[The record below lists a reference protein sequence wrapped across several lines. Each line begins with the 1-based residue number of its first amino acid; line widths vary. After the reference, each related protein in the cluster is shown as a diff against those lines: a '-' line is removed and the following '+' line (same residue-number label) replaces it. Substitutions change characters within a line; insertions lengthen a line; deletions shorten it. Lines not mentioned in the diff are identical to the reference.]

1 MIGKNY
7 LRSGSMSAFVLLLMS
22 AGPGLAQVQSAE
34 ELDQNT
40 GLGEIVVTAQKRSE
54 SVNRV
59 GMSISAIPGDQ
70 LVSKGVTDVSQLAK
84 VVPGFVFN
92 NTVYGAA
99 VYTIRGVGFQ
109 ESSLA
114 ASPTV
119 SVYVDEVPIPFSAET
134 LGATLDLERVEVL
147 KGPQGTL
154 YGQNSTGGAIN
165 YIAAK
170 PGDSL
175 EVGANGSFSRFNT
188 IDLSGFASGP
198 LAPNLKTRL
207 AVRYLRGDAWQRSVS
222 RPNDRL
228 GRLNQLSGRL
238 LTEWEPTDNLK
249 ITVNLNGWRDRSES
263 PGVQL
268 AGFNPAFGFAALPPQ
283 VAALTPVPTGDARAA
298 DWNANTS
305 FRRDNWF
312 YQGALRA
319 DWSLT
324 DDIALTSIT
333 SYQRYSRDMAV
344 DTDGTQFKIFDVQEN
359 GRIET
364 FFQELRLAGSFGGGH
379 WIVGANYQSDKTRDQ
394 FAPVFTESSGAF
406 LGGAFINENRQ
417 DMETKAIYANVD
429 YPLIDRLSAQGAI
442 RYTDADRDMTGCSRD
457 TGNGQVAVALNALTG
472 GIFGYAPGG
481 CITLLNSGVPGVASK
496 VLNQENV
503 SWRAGL
509 NYQVDP
515 RTLLYANVSKGYKSG
530 SFPNLVA
537 VVETQLTPVTQESL
551 LAYEAGFKA
560 GLGNFAQINGA
571 LFYYDYKNKQIRGL
585 TTTVFGNAETLLNV
599 PKSHVVGFEL
609 SGVLRPMEG
618 LTISPS
624 ITLVKS
630 QIDGNLTNFD
640 GLGLPNRLTGEAFP
654 NTPKWQGNTDIDY
667 RFHVN
672 DRLGGFLGANISY
685 QTRTNGVLGANPQ
698 FNIPGYALVDLRAG
712 VEDPAG
718 LWSVSVWGRNVTN
731 KYHLQTAVFSY
742 DTIVRFAG
750 MPATYGISFKI
761 RYR

>member
-1 MIGKNY
+1 MVGKNY
-7 LRSGSMSAFVLLLMS
+7 LRGSGRSALVVLLLI
-22 AGPGLAQVQSAE
+22 PGAAQAQSTE
-34 ELDQNT
+34 ETDPNT
-40 GLGEIVVTAQKRSE
+40 GVGEIVVTAQKRSE
-54 SVNRV
+54 SINRV
-59 GMSISAIPGDQ
+59 GMSISAVTGDQ

-92 NTVYGAA
+92 NTLYGAA

-170 PGDSL
+170 PDDSL
-175 EVGANGSFSRFNT
+175 ELGANGSFGRFNT
-188 IDLSGFASGP
+188 TDLSGFVSGP
-198 LAPNLKTRL
+198 LASNLKSRL
-207 AVRYLRGDAWQRSVS
+207 SVRYLRGDAWQRSIS

-228 GRLNQLSGRL
+228 GRVNQLFGRL

-283 VAALTPVPTGDARAA
+283 VAALPPVPTGDARAA
-298 DWNANTS
+298 DWDPNSS
-305 FRRDNWF
+305 FKRDNWF

-324 DDIALTSIT
+324 GDITLTSIT
-333 SYQRYSRDMAV
+333 SYQKYNRDMAV
-344 DTDGTQFKIFDVQEN
+344 DTDGTQFMIFDVRQN

-364 FFQELRLAGSFGGGH
+364 FFQELRLAGSLGEGH
-379 WIVGANYQSDKTRDQ
+379 WMIGANYQSDKTRDRIV
-394 FAPVFTESSGAF
+394 PVFTESSGAF
-406 LGGAFINENRQ
+406 LGGSFINENEQ

-429 YPLIDRLSAQGAI
+429 YPLIDGLSAQGAI
-442 RYTDADRDMTGCSRD
+442 RYTGADRDMAGCSRD
-457 TGNGQVAVALNALTG
+457 TGDGQVAAALNAMTG
-472 GIFGYAPGG
+472 GVFGYVPGG
-481 CITLLNSGVPGVASK
+481 CITLLNSGVPGVANK
-496 VLNQENV
+496 TLDQENI

-509 NYQVDP
+509 NFQIDP
-515 RTLLYANVSKGYKSG
+515 RTLLYANVGRGYKAG

-537 VVETQLTPVTQESL
+537 VVESQLTPVTQESL
-551 LAYEAGFKA
+551 LAYEAGFKV
-560 GLGNFAQINGA
+560 GLGNFAQVNGA
-571 LFYYDYKNKQIRGL
+571 FFYYDYANKQIRGL
-585 TTTVFGNAETLLNV
+585 TTTIFGNAETLLNV
-599 PKSHVVGFEL
+599 PKSHVIGFEL
-609 SGVLRPMEG
+609 SGTLRPIDG

-630 QIDGNLTNFD
+630 QIDGNFTNFD
-640 GLGLPNRLTGEAFP
+640 GLGLPNRLTGESFP
-654 NTPKWQGNTDIDY
+654 NTPKWQGNTDVDY
-667 RFHVN
+667 RFSLN
-672 DRLGGFLGANISY
+672 DHLGGFVGANVSY

-698 FNIPGYALVDLRAG
+698 FNIPGYALLDLRAG
-712 VEDPAG
+712 VEDPSG
-718 LWSVSVWGRNVTN
+718 LWSVSVWGRNVTD
-731 KYHLQTAVFSY
+731 KYHLQTSVFSY

-750 MPATYGISFKI
+750 MPATYGLSFSV